1 MQLALL
7 MYSIAVLM
15 AGSDNSSDRRHFN
28 HTETLVPTLAAMIS
42 VSVVHRAVGFCSQL
56 VQDTAPSA
64 NVAIMPVVESLFSLT
79 PAKSTLLKHVPQN
92 P

>member
-15 AGSDNSSDRRHFN
+15 AGSDNSSDRTN